1 VAIGDFNTDI
11 EMLKAAD
18 IGACPANAEEEV
30 KQAADIILEN
40 TNDQGAV
47 AELINYIINKIE

>member
-1 VAIGDFNTDI
+1 
-11 EMLKAAD
+11 MLKAAD

-30 KQAADIILEN
+30 KQAADIILES

-47 AELINYIINKIE
+47 AELINYIISKIE